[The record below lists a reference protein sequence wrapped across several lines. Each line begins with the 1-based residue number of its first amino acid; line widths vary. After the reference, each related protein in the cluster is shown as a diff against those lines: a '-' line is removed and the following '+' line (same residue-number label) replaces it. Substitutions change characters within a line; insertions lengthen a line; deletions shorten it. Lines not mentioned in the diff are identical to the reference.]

1 MAHNYHLL
9 NVNERADLCAMP
21 RRPSQQSDYQ
31 TPPDTI
37 RLNKYVASTGLC
49 SRRKADELIAA
60 GHIQVNDAVVL
71 EMGYRLKA
79 KDVVKY
85 KGKVIS
91 PEVEKVYLLL
101 NKPKNVVTTVSD
113 ERGRTTVLDI
123 VDGAV
128 EQRVY
133 PVGRLDR
140 MTTGLLLITNDGDLA
155 KKLTHPSHEVRKV
168 YHVILDE
175 PVTDE
180 HLKQILKGVT
190 LEDGLVPVD
199 SISHVEGKTKHEV
212 GITIHSGKNRVIRRL
227 FASLGYQ
234 VVKLDRTMFAG
245 LTKKGLPRGNFRML
259 EKKEVIML
267 KHFTS

>member
-1 MAHNYHLL
+1 MAY
-9 NVNERADLCAMP
+9 
-21 RRPSQQSDYQ
+21 
-31 TPPDTI
+31 I
-37 RLNKYVASTGLC
+37 
-49 SRRKADELIAA
+49 
-60 GHIQVNDAVVL
+60 
-71 EMGYRLKA
+71 
-79 KDVVKY
+79 
-85 KGKVIS
+85 
-91 PEVEKVYLLL
+91 LL
-101 NKPKNVVTTVSD
+101 NKPKNVVTTSND

-123 VDGAV
+123 LEGAV

-175 PVTDE
+175 PVTE
-180 HLKQILKGVT
+180 AHMQQIRDGVT

-199 SISHVEGKTKHEV
+199 NLSYVEGKSKHEV
-212 GITIHSGKNRVIRRL
+212 GITIHSGKNRVLRRL
-227 FASLGYQ
+227 FASLGYE

-245 LTKKGLPRGNFRML
+245 LTKKRLPRGSFRML
-259 EKKEVIML
+259 EKKEIIML